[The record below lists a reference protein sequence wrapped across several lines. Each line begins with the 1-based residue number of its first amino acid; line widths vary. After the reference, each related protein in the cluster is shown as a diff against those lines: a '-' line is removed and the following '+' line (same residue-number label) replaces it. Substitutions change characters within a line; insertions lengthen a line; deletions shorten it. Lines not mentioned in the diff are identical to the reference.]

1 LKEEED
7 EMLETWQHFQETY
20 VSYTQPS
27 TLDFPLSEQL
37 KSCIRFPNYV
47 DPNASNKME
56 YFIGHG
62 ENISHDKIPKVDDVK
77 KGKEKKKTIK
87 LS

>member
-1 LKEEED
+1 
-7 EMLETWQHFQETY
+7 MLERWQYFLETY

-37 KSCIRFPNYV
+37 KSCITFPNYV
-47 DPNASNKME
+47 NPNASNKME

-62 ENISHDKIPKVDDVK
+62 ENISYEKIPKIFHFLTRTLIVEV
-77 KGKEKKKTIK
+77 ELFLWSI
-87 LS
+87 

>member
-1 LKEEED
+1 
-7 EMLETWQHFQETY
+7 MLERWQHFLETY

-27 TLDFPLSEQL
+27 TLDFPLSEKL

-47 DPNASNKME
+47 DANASNKME

-62 ENISHDKIPKVDDVK
+62 ENIHDKIPKVDDVK